1 MHVPLFIWKCS
12 NLLFIY
18 ACTLPVLGDKY
29 LQWVAVHSVFM
40 SRLPNHAQHVNTHLI
55 ISHWVFGLMRSHWTW
70 VGPTPTARHSSAL
83 QWCERD
89 GKTKTKNSLRK
100 RLTFTEARMQ
110 LNFCWRILCIL
121 LPEAKKGSMAGCS
134 AKRGSRKK
142 DTCVLGRKAASGL
155 TFWPSSL
162 KVLIILDQSH
172 FTHIYVLM
180 LLLHLC
186 KNVQS

>member
-1 MHVPLFIWKCS
+1 MR
-12 NLLFIY
+12 
-18 ACTLPVLGDKY
+18 ALPGLVDKY
-29 LQWVAVHSVFM
+29 LQWVVVHSVFV
-40 SRLPNHAQHVNTHLI
+40 SRLPNHAQHVNTQLI
-55 ISHWVFGLMRSHWTW
+55 IWVNEKSLNMSWS
-70 VGPTPTARHSSAL
+70 HSSRL
-83 QWCERD
+83 TLKCITVMWERREI
-89 GKTKTKNSLRK
+89 KNKEQLEK

-110 LNFCWRILCIL
+110 LNFCWPILCIL

-162 KVLIILDQSH
+162 KVFVILDQSH
-172 FTHIYVLM
+172 FTHMYVLM

-186 KNVQS
+186 AEMYNIE